1 MVLYSLCE
9 ANPKNMYFPVKDCDK
24 LATGVSPSWMYC
36 SLSNLSFTNE
46 LIFTLPSSDP
56 DIML

>member
-1 MVLYSLCE
+1 LCE
-9 ANPKNMYFPVKDCDK
+9 ANPKNMYFPVKDCDINL
-24 LATGVSPSWMYC
+24 LAGVSPSWMYC